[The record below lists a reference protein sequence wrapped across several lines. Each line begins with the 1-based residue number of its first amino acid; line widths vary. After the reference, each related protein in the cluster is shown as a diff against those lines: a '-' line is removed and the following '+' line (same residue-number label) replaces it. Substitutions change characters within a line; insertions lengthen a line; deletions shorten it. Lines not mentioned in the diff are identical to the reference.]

1 MFQSLGELQARHNYR
16 GCPELAPIENLS
28 KDRPDPRKKCS
39 SDTLMLEMV
48 EMVGMVIGMVRV
60 ILVALVVLCV
70 VCVVGCMSQ

>member
-1 MFQSLGELQARHNYR
+1 M
-16 GCPELAPIENLS
+16 APTDKLS
-28 KDRPDPRKKCS
+28 KGHPDLRKKCS

-48 EMVGMVIGMVRV
+48 EMVGMVIGMARV

>member
-1 MFQSLGELQARHNYR
+1 MLLSERGVQAGHNSR

-28 KDRPDPRKKCS
+28 KDHPDLRKKCS

-48 EMVGMVIGMVRV
+48 GMVIGTVGV